1 VVQRPV
7 RHCGVSRWE
16 RREPPFVRRLTLAV
30 SSCAVGNPGTNDC
43 VKLTNEENIPEA
55 VDMQKD
61 ALSLSLTPE
70 Q

>member
-1 VVQRPV
+1 
-7 RHCGVSRWE
+7 VSRWE
-16 RREPPFVRRLTLAV
+16 RREPPYVRRLTLAISLGRV
-30 SSCAVGNPGTNDC
+30 ENPGTNDC
-43 VKLTNEENIPEA
+43 VKLTNQENILEA